1 VADKDVTVPVP
12 EERIPEFYLWFS
24 AFLASE
30 PGTGPPRH
38 RPGRGGFGPRG
49 PHHGDDDRP
58 AWTAEDR
65 DAAAWLYG
73 RLTGQARELFDL
85 LIEHPGER
93 FSANDLATR
102 LRLEKGAHGIA
113 GLLAWPGRWSRRLER
128 AFPVVTEGRADGGTD
143 YAMTPE
149 VAALFADARA

>member
-24 AFLASE
+24 AFLASA
-30 PGTGPPRH
+30 PGAGPPRH
-38 RPGRGGFGPRG
+38 RPRRGGFGPRG
-49 PHHGDDDRP
+49 PHDGDDDRP
-58 AWTAEDR
+58 AWTAEDT

-102 LRLEKGAHGIA
+102 LHLEKGAHGIA

-128 AFPVVTEGRADGGTD
+128 AFPIVTEGRPDGGTD
-143 YAMTPE
+143 YAMTAD
-149 VAALFADARA
+149 VAALFADVRG